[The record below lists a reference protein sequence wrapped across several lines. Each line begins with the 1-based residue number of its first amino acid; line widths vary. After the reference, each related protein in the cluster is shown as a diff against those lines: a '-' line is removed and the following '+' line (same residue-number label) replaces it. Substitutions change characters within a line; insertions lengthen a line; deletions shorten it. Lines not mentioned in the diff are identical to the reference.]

1 MITKEMILAK
11 INEGIQLTA
20 SERLAWRNIQNADSP
35 VNITNNMHQIILG
48 SLLGDGSII
57 RKRTNCTLTMVHS
70 MVQQEYI
77 LYKKELLEREG
88 LRIKYS
94 EVHKDYHHTINGR
107 NIKFNGQCRLVS
119 QVNSA
124 FNKYRDSWYTPKKQV
139 PDYITD
145 LQPLGL
151 AIWYMDDGSLHYPT
165 GIYLSTNGFNHES
178 QLKLVNML
186 NSNFGI
192 TAKIHKNKDKEILYI
207 VQKDKQKF
215 IDIIRSYV
223 CPSMNYKIIGHN
235 KQGELLEA

>member
-11 INEGIQLTA
+11 ISEGIKLTTN
-20 SERLAWRNIQNADSP
+20 EKLAWRNIQNADP
-35 VNITNNMHQIILG
+35 AINITDNMHQIILG

-70 MVQQEYI
+70 IVQQEYI
-77 LYKKELLEREG
+77 LYKKKLLEKEG

-94 EVHKDYHHTINGR
+94 EVHKDYNHTIDGR
-107 NIKFNGQCRLVS
+107 KIKFNGQCRLVS
-119 QVNSA
+119 QVNIA
-124 FNKYRDSWYTPKKQV
+124 LNKYRDDWYIPKKQV
-139 PDYITD
+139 PNSIIE
-145 LQPLGL
+145 LKPLGL
-151 AIWYMDDGSLHYPT
+151 AIWYMDDGTLHYPT

-178 QLKLVNML
+178 QIKLVQML
-186 NSNFGI
+186 ENNFDI

-215 IDIIRSYV
+215 IDIIKPYV

-235 KQGELLEA
+235 KQGELLET